1 MFGLLYTGI
10 GLFIGLFSKPAAD
23 LTHSLEADCEAHSLF
38 MEQSLAETASDATL
52 ACYRKYKCWC
62 HFLSKTYSSRTL
74 VHIVLPDTSS
84 SVKVNVGL
92 YL

>member
-1 MFGLLYTGI
+1 MFGLLYTDI
-10 GLFIGLFSKPAAD
+10 GLSSKSTAD
-23 LTHSLEADCEAHSLF
+23 LTHSLEADCEACSLF
-38 MEQSLAETASDATL
+38 MEQSLAEMASDDTL
-52 ACYRKYKCWC
+52 ARYREYKFSC

-84 SVKVNVGL
+84 SVKLNVGL